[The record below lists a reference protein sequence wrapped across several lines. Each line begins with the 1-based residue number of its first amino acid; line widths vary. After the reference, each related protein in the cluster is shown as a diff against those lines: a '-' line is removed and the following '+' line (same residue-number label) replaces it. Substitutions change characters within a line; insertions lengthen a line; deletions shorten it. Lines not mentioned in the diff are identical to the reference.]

1 MVPRGEVPDRFEAPW
16 EPRLMVRQATSAY
29 SPQIQAEKSQKKY
42 KHQKIIVEIA
52 HKIKSR
58 IFSL

>member
-16 EPRLMVRQATSAY
+16 EPRLMVRQATGAY

-42 KHQKIIVEIA
+42 KHENIIEIA